1 MRDAFRVD
9 FGLLLRHVGRYR
21 GEPTTSRLSTTLID
35 GLFRNDGVFL
45 FGPRLTWL
53 TPT

>member
-21 GEPTTSRLSTTLID
+21 GEADYEQAEHDPH
-35 GLFRNDGVFL
+35 
-45 FGPRLTWL
+45 
-53 TPT
+53 